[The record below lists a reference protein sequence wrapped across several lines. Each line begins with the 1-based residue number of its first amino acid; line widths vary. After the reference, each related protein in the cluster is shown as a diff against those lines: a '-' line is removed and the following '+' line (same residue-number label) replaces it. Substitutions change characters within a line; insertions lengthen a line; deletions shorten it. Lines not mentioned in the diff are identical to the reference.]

1 MNGPPPNLPRLVD
14 YVDWYARNTPHAL
27 AVSGHGERL
36 SYAELSKR
44 VRECAAALAG
54 RGVGRG
60 DRVATLTTPGGAFVV
75 TFLATSLVGAIW
87 IGLNPRH
94 TPAELD
100 ATIGALDPR
109 LVFVRDS
116 VEGKRYDAWTA
127 TLSGRAG
134 VVALA
139 DGTANSLSHFAAGK
153 RVEPEI
159 LSAMEDLAD
168 PDEPCLIV
176 FTSGS
181 SGKPKGVMISQRAL
195 VGASLVQRAQWPASP
210 LRVLNNLPIN
220 HIGCVGDLF
229 CFALIGGGTTV
240 FSERFDPAD
249 TMALLRSERA
259 TVLGQVPTQF
269 ILTLDSPA
277 FDANAL
283 ASLQLIF
290 WGGAAASRDLI
301 ARLERFG
308 KAVATSYGQTET
320 VGSVTFT
327 PADADTDALAT
338 TVGRAVA
345 PYRLR
350 IVDESDQVVSQGE
363 PGEIQIHSP
372 FRMNGYWRNPE
383 ATARAITDDGWLR
396 TGDIGLLA
404 ADGALS
410 LIGRTTDT
418 FKSGGYNIYPAEI
431 EAAIASYPNVAEVAV
446 VAVAD
451 PIFGAVGMAMVSGRP
466 SASLTDAALRA
477 HLGERLAN
485 YKIPKRIV
493 ISESLPKL
501 PVGKIDKNA
510 VREMLAAKVSRQ
522 KC

>member
-1 MNGPPPNLPRLVD
+1 MNSPPPNLSRLID
-14 YVDWYARNTPHAL
+14 YVDWYARNAPHTL
-27 AVSGHGERL
+27 AVAGHGERL
-36 SYAELSKR
+36 SYADLSKR
-44 VRECAAALAG
+44 VRECAAALAA

-60 DRVATLTTPGGAFVV
+60 DRVATLSTPGGAFVV

-87 IGLNPRH
+87 IGFNPRH

-100 ATIGALDPR
+100 AAIGVLDPK
-109 LVFVRDS
+109 LVFVRDV
-116 VEGKRYDAWTA
+116 VEGKRYDAWA
-127 TLSGRAG
+127 TTLTGRSS

-139 DGTANSLSHFAAGK
+139 DGTANALIPFAVGK
-153 RVEPEI
+153 RVEPEM
-159 LSAMEDLAD
+159 LSAMADLVD

-195 VGASLVQRAQWPASP
+195 VGASLVQCAQWPASP

-229 CFALIGGGTTV
+229 CYALIGGGTTV

-269 ILTLDSPA
+269 ILMLDSPA
-277 FDANAL
+277 FDPNAL

-290 WGGAAASRDLI
+290 WGGAAASRELI
-301 ARLERFG
+301 ARLKHFG
-308 KAVATSYGQTET
+308 KRVSTSYGQTET
-320 VGSVTFT
+320 VGSVTFV
-327 PADADTDALAT
+327 PADADTDTLAT

-350 IVDESDQVVSQGE
+350 IVAEAGQVVSEGE
-363 PGEIQIHSP
+363 PGEIQVRSP

-383 ATARAITDDGWLR
+383 ATARAITEDGWLR
-396 TGDIGLLA
+396 TGDIGRLT
-404 ADGALS
+404 ADGALT
-410 LIGRTTDT
+410 LVGRTTDT

-451 PIFGAVGMAMVSGRP
+451 PVFGAVGMAMVSGQP
-466 SASLTDAALRA
+466 GASLTEQALRA

-493 ISESLPKL
+493 VSESLPKL
-501 PVGKIDKNA
+501 PVGKIDKNT
-510 VREMLAAKVSRQ
+510 VRETLAAEANRR